1 MFRFKKRNFRTIMNI
16 LFKFIDFKFNAN
28 DFESFFEIVKQTID
42 KLTIINVDLII
53 IVNVFC

>member
-16 LFKFIDFKFNAN
+16 FFKFIDFKFNTN
-28 DFESFFEIVKQTID
+28 NFESFFEIVKQTID

-53 IVNVFC
+53 IVNAFC